1 MHFVNGDL
9 FPLWPR
15 DRPLSG
21 DGDNRCPSPL
31 SSTADE
37 TTAVR
42 AYGSLCMPPPTRPCL
57 IVIHDCRPRDMT
69 DYIGAW
75 QYAINFCNRMS
86 RPAHQACWFLSPG
99 RTACPITGGG
109 RFYKYRYIK
118 NSVIRIVFIRLV
130 FLSQYALVSGSVWMP
145 VQVYIQSHYTQVFVT
160 SRSVTVCIRRINAIA
175 YRRHSTKWRE
185 GNNGEGTAGHISHS
199 GCVLHWLLRVFC
211 LWKLLIFCKRVC
223 NFYFKN
229 EVILK

>member
-1 MHFVNGDL
+1 MSESSVIN
-9 FPLWPR
+9 R
-15 DRPLSG
+15 EMKRPQFAPTALCVCLRQLG
-21 DGDNRCPSPL
+21 HAL
-31 SSTADE
+31 SSY
-37 TTAVR
+37 TTVDLATWLIISGRDSMLSIFATEWVAPLTKPAGSCHR
-42 AYGSLCMPPPTRPCL
+42 A
-57 IVIHDCRPRDMT
+57 
-69 DYIGAW
+69 
-75 QYAINFCNRMS
+75 
-86 RPAHQACWFLSPG
+86 G
-99 RTACPITGGG
+99 RLAQLRGGG